1 MNIWT
6 IWIDNFGFDGEE
18 GGGQQVI
25 DTVKVHYKA
34 EGICEPIESSKETTD
49 VSKVVENVVDNTLNE
64 QAVLI

>member
-1 MNIWT
+1 M
-6 IWIDNFGFDGEE
+6 
-18 GGGQQVI
+18 I

-64 QAVLI
+64 QAVLIKLIDNTARNAVFSVIYVC